1 MVAIAIFSADPILR
15 RSLEQLLREDRA
27 ITVVG
32 VADDPSAMLRLI
44 DQDHVDAVLADAP
57 PREQLADWRIQYDR
71 TAFVVLVDGAD
82 EENGLDALY
91 AGARAIL
98 PRSAERDEIVVA
110 IKAVTTGLAIL
121 PRELLPTLLN
131 GASLADRSLDGNDS
145 GRARLIITPRELE
158 VLAAMADGA
167 SNKAIARRLGI
178 SYHTAKFHVAA
189 ILAKLDADSRTE
201 AVTRAAQLGLG
212 NALNEEGSSRFA
224 RTFYVLGL
232 GALVH
237 TYRVFSA
244 LSFSG
249 GDWLSSCSQRASGP
263 GRQIRRHGAR
273 PSRPGQSVASFRRCA
288 LSARTCPYGKSNPDV
303 LMVQSAQD
311 RQAENVANRLNTAR
325 NRRILAQR

>member
-15 RSLEQLLREDRA
+15 RSLEQLLREDPA

-82 EENGLDALY
+82 EENSLDALY

-98 PRSAERDEIVVA
+98 PRSAECDQIVVA

-145 GRARLIITPRELE
+145 GRARLTPRELE
-158 VLAAMADGA
+158 VLTAMADGA

-201 AVTRAAQLGLG
+201 AVTRAAQLGLVM
-212 NALNEEGSSRFA
+212 L
-224 RTFYVLGL
+224 
-232 GALVH
+232 
-237 TYRVFSA
+237 
-244 LSFSG
+244 
-249 GDWLSSCSQRASGP
+249 
-263 GRQIRRHGAR
+263 
-273 PSRPGQSVASFRRCA
+273 
-288 LSARTCPYGKSNPDV
+288 
-303 LMVQSAQD
+303 
-311 RQAENVANRLNTAR
+311 
-325 NRRILAQR
+325 